1 MEIPM
6 LSKFIEGLKL
16 FFSTKSLR
24 WLTLVFIVSA
34 VISTIISLIQP
45 WLPTGIEVVI
55 FFFAGTLPL
64 YFLLASLVFLFGFQ
78 RFVISEEDYMG
89 SFVRFIVWYVISAI
103 LLLMMIIFAQPVFL
117 FIFVIFGFLGW
128 IVFQAFMASRSSLG
142 YAESIDVGRGK
153 VATFLFSSSY
163 ILNYIVIFGAFIGT
177 WIFINPGIILVSP
190 ATFVLALVG
199 TLFAG
204 GFNFINGFIM
214 IKERNKRSVDNI
226 ALLGIFISFYSAYF
240 IYNVLSGATFGSII
254 ANLPDI
260 AVTVFFL
267 LYAISNVGL
276 TVTSRSEMDT
286 RWKVSKEVGGAFTFF
301 LASSYT
307 AVIMLFHL
315 FFPADPIFAAG
326 LGNITKLL
334 LFPAV
339 ALIME
344 IIYIRRWRKPPAEE
358 EPLPADL
365 EEPEVLEEET
375 LTEEVEEPMEPIEE
389 EPETPLEEPVSEPEE
404 PAEETPFEESEP
416 EESASEE
423 EESSE
428 YGLEE

>member
-1 MEIPM
+1 M
-6 LSKFIEGLKL
+6 
-16 FFSTKSLR
+16 
-24 WLTLVFIVSA
+24 
-34 VISTIISLIQP
+34 
-45 WLPTGIEVVI
+45 
-55 FFFAGTLPL
+55 
-64 YFLLASLVFLFGFQ
+64 
-78 RFVISEEDYMG
+78 
-89 SFVRFIVWYVISAI
+89 
-103 LLLMMIIFAQPVFL
+103 PVFL

-128 IVFQAFMASRSSLG
+128 ILFQAFMASRSSLG
-142 YAESIDVGRGK
+142 YAESVDVGRGK

-177 WIFINPGIILVSP
+177 WIFISPGIILTSP
-190 ATFVLALVG
+190 ATFVFALLG
-199 TLFAG
+199 TLFAA
-204 GFNFINGFIM
+204 GFNFVNGFIM
-214 IKERNKRSVDNI
+214 IKERNKRSVDNV

-240 IYNVLSGATFGSII
+240 IYNVLSGANFGSII

-276 TVTSRSEMDT
+276 TVTGRSEMDT

-307 AVIMLFHL
+307 AIIMLFHIL
-315 FFPADPIFAAG
+315 IPADPTFAAG
-326 LGNITKLL
+326 LGSITKLL

-344 IIYIRRWRKPPAEE
+344 IIYIRRWRKPPVEE
-358 EPLPADL
+358 EAPPAEL
-365 EEPEVLEEET
+365 EEPDVLEEET
-375 LTEEVEEPMEPIEE
+375 LTEELEEPTEPIAEE
-389 EPETPLEEPVSEPEE
+389 VETPLEEPVSEPEE
-404 PAEETPFEESEP
+404 PAEETPFEEPEPEPEDEWATEESEP

-423 EESSE
+423 EEPSE